1 MNEGGTKDTLV
12 SPAPQES
19 ELVMLAG
26 LAFASRHV
34 ELHQTLGPRN
44 LVFLSP
50 DALEM
55 DLSDPAQRDFGDYE
69 LLEKI
74 GRGGMGLVY
83 RAHQRS
89 LDREVALKLLI
100 AGPWAPPRFIER
112 FRAEAQSAAR
122 LEHPNIVTVYESGS
136 QHDLHYFSMRLVRG
150 EALSTK
156 LARDGALPPREA
168 ARILRV
174 VADAVEYAHRLGVLH
189 LDLKPGNVLVDE
201 TGEPLVADF
210 GLARRIDEALADQGG
225 EASGTP
231 SYMAPEQADW
241 QSQSIGRAT
250 DIYGLGSILYEMLCG
265 RPPFAA
271 ATPQATLA
279 QVLEGRIRSPRSCN
293 PQIPPALEAICL
305 KCLNREPAER
315 YATAAELAE
324 DLRNFLADRPV
335 SVWQSPLS
343 EQTLRWI
350 RREPRLAAAV
360 AGVALAL
367 IVGLAATSHQW
378 QRAEGNAQAA
388 RQLLWEGRR
397 EAALR
402 LEQDGQGYEA
412 MARLLANLKE
422 QEQLGELD
430 QAAVERLRIGL
441 MRGQGA
447 RLIDTTLVADANPLA
462 VALSPDASMLALS
475 FNDLTIRWY
484 DSESLE
490 ELGRVSV
497 DGLPTSGGERR
508 APTLLRFA
516 SDHLLL
522 MTLEWYGHYV
532 SPAEGDSW
540 LVDLERGELITP
552 PAEFADYSDASY
564 SADGRWALLRDRAG
578 QVQLWQTRPWQA
590 HSSLLDDDTEALVWS
605 LARNG
610 RYAFALGEAMR
621 SLRVHDLSG
630 SSPPFILN
638 LPGDSGVSAWRQSA
652 DGRHLALGDFEGRVF
667 LFELETR
674 RLRQLPAL
682 SGREVVWLS
691 FSEDDH
697 WLAVANFDGLAQV
710 LDVAGG
716 DLVASGEMRVEFS
729 LQQVGV
735 SRAHRLLVI
744 AGDGELALW
753 RIPAEGPR
761 VRPGHRIGLPP
772 ARQPG
777 LGRYPVGWSLD
788 HGLLATAGMDGEIR
802 LWRLPSAPTLPVG
815 VPRQIADRSY
825 YDRERVVDVHW
836 NQLRL
841 VSPEGRPLTRWIE
854 LAQPP
859 GFAVLLDGGRMLV
872 ATVGVELHAFDTRR
886 LTPKYAPIRL
896 PSTPQRLLPSADGR
910 FLLLSFGGHGERGHE
925 ERLRLL
931 DAREGRWL
939 AGEALLA
946 GPIRRFVHSAD
957 WRLVAAVGP
966 ADGETTA
973 LDLDGLRVVAEY
985 PHDPFEPVVWA
996 DFHGDRLLLVTRA
1009 DDARYGRDGLLLWNP
1024 ETDRVEFRHDSGN
1037 AAPQAVIATP
1047 AGAAVAGSERDFHVH
1062 FEGNTNSLPRLFTFE
1077 PTHAMAM
1084 SPDGRILGRG
1094 HRYGMQLMDLA
1105 SGLPVGPPL
1114 WADINALDWLVDF
1127 GFTDDGRGLQARSI
1141 LSRKMHW
1148 TLEPEAS
1155 EVAVLEAELER
1166 LQPTRDGPP
1175 VLRLHSA
1182 AERRSLRSADPGAWP
1197 TPEAPPA
1204 PPHGAGTNPALNIP
1218 ARSAGTHP
1226 LALDLG
1232 PYYTGDPFELRN
1244 TFWNVMPT
1252 LIGWPAGVQNLAGV
1266 EFDTRGLVDIGL
1278 RAGNPTGPDE
1288 RLRLDCVPMPEVPAA
1303 AVHLYGQ
1310 FGLPTPVAT
1319 GTTLATLT
1327 LHYRDGG
1334 QARLPL
1340 RAGREFPGFAG
1351 DDRAVPM
1358 KFAPHHTLRLAV
1370 GDYDVVSVPR
1380 LANPYPQR
1388 VPRCL
1393 DLEVH
1398 PPFGPLALLGITIE
1412 PVGRDGEHIA
1422 VAEHFGDSS
1431 EVGAPPGTSR
1441 SKPDM
1446 GADDSGIPNAPDREP
1461 GPALAAA
1468 RDGFNV
1474 SNAAATRVARTR
1486 ENPTV
1491 LHLRSAAER
1500 QGLRSADPG
1509 PWLSPEPPPALPSD
1523 PRGAPS
1529 LNIPARSADTPPLAL
1544 DLGPY
1549 YTWDPFEIRNT
1560 FWNVMATLIHSPA
1573 GLLRVAEVDF
1583 DVRGIVEIGI
1593 LRGKGVGPEV
1603 RNRLECVPMPEMET
1617 AAIHLF
1623 GQVALPSPVA
1633 TGTPLGALTIHYRDG
1648 SRSSVPLRAG
1658 REFPGFADDDRTVP
1672 RKFAPDQ
1679 TVRQVGGTHDPIS
1692 MPRLSNPY
1700 PARLPRCLDLEMY
1713 PPYGPL
1719 ALLAITVEPVD
1730 EAADVIAAAEIR
1742 TTVTRGTAPQSA
1754 GPRDGKPGAERSP
1767 P

>member
-1 MNEGGTKDTLV
+1 MNDRPGQDTLV

-34 ELHQTLGPRN
+34 NLQQTVGPRN

-50 DALEM
+50 DALDM

-150 EALSTK
+150 ESLATK
-156 LARDGALPPREA
+156 LSRDGVVAPREA
-168 ARILRV
+168 ARMLRV
-174 VADAVEYAHRLGVLH
+174 VADAVDYAHRLGVLH

-241 QSQSIGRAT
+241 QSQRIGRAT

-279 QVLEGRIRSPRSCN
+279 QVLEGQVQPPRAYN
-293 PQIPPALEAICL
+293 TGIPRALEAICL
-305 KCLNREPAER
+305 KCLRKDPAER

-335 SVWQSPLS
+335 SAWRSPLS
-343 EQTLRWI
+343 EQTMRWI

-367 IVGLAATSHQW
+367 VVGLAATSHQW

-412 MARLLANLKE
+412 MARLLANVKE
-422 QEQLGELD
+422 QEQAGELE

-447 RLIDTTLVADANPLA
+447 RLIDTALVADANPMA
-462 VALSPDASMLALS
+462 AALSPDGAMLALS
-475 FNDLTIRWY
+475 FNDLTVRWY
-484 DSESLE
+484 DSQSLE

-508 APTLLRFA
+508 APMLLRFTPERM
-516 SDHLLL
+516 LLV
-522 MTLEWYGHYV
+522 TLEWYGHYV

-540 LVDLERGELITP
+540 LVDLERRELVAP
-552 PAEFADYSDASY
+552 PEEFDAYSDAAF

-578 QVQLWQTRPWQA
+578 RVQLWQTRPWQA
-590 HSSLLDDDTEALVWS
+590 HSPLLDDDTEALVWG
-605 LARNG
+605 LARDG

-621 SLRVHDLSG
+621 TLRVHDLSG
-630 SSPPFILN
+630 TAPPFVLN
-638 LPGDSGVSAWRQSA
+638 LPGNSGISAWMQSA

-682 SGREVVWLS
+682 SGREVVWLA
-691 FSEDDH
+691 FSEDDR

-716 DLVASGEMRVEFS
+716 DLVASGEMRAEFAV
-729 LQQVGV
+729 QQVGI
-735 SRAHRLLVI
+735 SRAQRLLVI
-744 AGDGELALW
+744 AGSGELALW
-753 RIPAEGPR
+753 RVPVEGPR

-772 ARQPG
+772 APQAS

-788 HGLLATAGMDGEIR
+788 QGLLATAGMDGEIR
-802 LWRLPSAPTLPVG
+802 LWRLPTSPMLPVD

-825 YDRERVVDVHW
+825 YDHQRVVDVHW

-841 VSPEGRPLTRWIE
+841 VSPQGRPLTRWIE

-859 GFAVLLDGGRMLV
+859 GFAVLLDSGRTLV
-872 ATVGVELHAFDTRR
+872 ATIGPELHAFDTRR
-886 LTPKYAPIRL
+886 LAAKYPPIPL
-896 PSTPQRLLPSADGR
+896 PSTPQRMLPSADGR
-910 FLLLSFGGHGERGHE
+910 FVLLSFGGHGPRGHE
-925 ERLRLL
+925 EHLRLV

-939 AGEALLA
+939 PGEATVA
-946 GPIRRFVHSAD
+946 GPIRRFLHSPD
-957 WRLVAAVGP
+957 WRRVAAVGP
-966 ADGETTA
+966 ADGETTV
-973 LDLDGLRVVAEY
+973 LERDGLRLVAEF

-996 DFHGDRLLLVTRA
+996 DFHGDRLWLVTRA
-1009 DDARYGRDGLLLWNP
+1009 DDTRYGRDGLLLWDP
-1024 ETDRVEFRHDSGN
+1024 ERDRVEFRHDSGN

-1047 AGAAVAGSERDFHVH
+1047 RGAVVAGSQRDFHLR
-1062 FEGNTNSLPRLFTFE
+1062 FDGNTDSLPRLFTFE
-1077 PTHAMAM
+1077 PTFTMTM
-1084 SPDGRILGRG
+1084 SRNGRILARG
-1094 HRYGMQLMDLA
+1094 HRYGMQLIDLA
-1105 SGLPVGPPL
+1105 SSQPVGPPL

-1127 GFTDDGRGLQARSI
+1127 GFTADGRGLQGRSI
-1141 LSRKMHW
+1141 LSRHLHW

-1155 EVAVLEAELER
+1155 EVEVLEAELER
-1166 LQPTRDGPP
+1166 LLRTREGPP
-1175 VLRLHSA
+1175 VLHQHSA
-1182 AERRSLRSADPGAWP
+1182 AERRGLRSADPGAWP
-1197 TPEAPPA
+1197 PPEEPPA
-1204 PPHGAGTNPALNIP
+1204 LPSDDGTSAALNIP
-1218 ARSAGTHP
+1218 ARSAAAPP
-1226 LALDLG
+1226 LALDLS
-1232 PYYTGDPFELRN
+1232 PYYTHDPFELRN
-1244 TFWNVMPT
+1244 TFWNVTPT
-1252 LIGWPAGVQNLAGV
+1252 LRGWPAGLQNLAGV
-1266 EFDTRGLVDIGL
+1266 EFDTRGLVDIGA
-1278 RAGNPTGPDE
+1278 RAGTLAEPGD
-1288 RLRLDCVPMPEVPAA
+1288 RMRLDCVPMPEEPAA

-1310 FGLPTPVAT
+1310 VGLPSPVAT
-1319 GTTLATLT
+1319 GTPLATLT

-1334 QARLPL
+1334 PVSLPL

-1351 DDRAVPM
+1351 DDHAVPL

-1370 GDYDVVSVPR
+1370 GDYDVVSMPR

-1388 VPRCL
+1388 IPRCL

-1398 PPFGPLALLGITIE
+1398 PPFGPLALHGITIE
-1412 PVGRDGEHIA
+1412 PVGEDAGA
-1422 VAEHFGDSS
+1422 VAAAEPQT
-1431 EVGAPPGTSR
+1431 PPGHEAGPTV
-1441 SKPDM
+1441 D
-1446 GADDSGIPNAPDREP
+1446 GAEYVLDVPEVAP
-1461 GPALAAA
+1461 
-1468 RDGFNV
+1468 
-1474 SNAAATRVARTR
+1474 TRVARTAGH
-1486 ENPTV
+1486 PPV
-1491 LHLRSAAER
+1491 LRLPSPAER
-1500 QGLRSADPG
+1500 QGLRSTDPG
-1509 PWLSPEPPPALPSD
+1509 PWPTPERPAPVPSYS
-1523 PRGAPS
+1523 GAGPA

-1549 YTWDPFEIRNT
+1549 YTWDAFEIRNT
-1560 FWNVMATLIHSPA
+1560 FWNVMPTLVRFPA
-1573 GLLRVAEVDF
+1573 GLQRIAGVDF
-1583 DVRGIVEIGI
+1583 DIRGVVEIGI
-1593 LRGKGVGPEV
+1593 GRVAGVNSKT
-1603 RNRLECVPMPEMET
+1603 RNRLECVAMPEVAT
-1617 AAIHLF
+1617 AAINLF
-1623 GQVALPSPVA
+1623 GQLALPSPVA
-1633 TGTPLGALTIHYRDG
+1633 TGTILGELTLHYQDG
-1648 SRSSVPLRAG
+1648 GRESISMRAG
-1658 REFPGFADDDRTVP
+1658 REFPGFSDDDQAVP
-1672 RKFAPDQ
+1672 LKFAPDQ
-1679 TVRQVGGTHDPIS
+1679 TLRLAGGTHDS
-1692 MPRLSNPY
+1692 FSVPRLSNPH
-1700 PARLPRCLDLEMY
+1700 PERLPRCLDLEVY
-1713 PPYGPL
+1713 PPFGPL
-1719 ALLAITVEPVD
+1719 ALLAITVEPVGQ
-1730 EAADVIAAAEIR
+1730 APGVIATAEIR
-1742 TTVTRGTAPQSA
+1742 TTVTRGTSPQSD
-1754 GPRDGKPGAERSP
+1754 GPEERRSGAER
-1767 P
+1767 